1 MIDLYKLMA
10 SENVV
15 RAYTYRGRD
24 SEECWFDGTPDNI
37 ASFIIKNQ
45 DADRI
50 VLTDPLDRLVLNTYG
65 SMIDS
70 CPDRERMMRIAQKLI
85 PMQMDELEPAVV
97 PLYSREEMDYG
108 YPNTEAV
115 VGIFRHGEDDY
126 SLWDVSLP
134 QSIVAQV
141 KAEAQ
146 IIRPDLEALLKE
158 IPEEGALPED
168 RLYLVERTGESQSL
182 FYAKVGADFLDEFSH
197 LGVSVRGNLSDILE
211 EIQAPETEISIMWDD
226 LKSETQDRIKKML
239 GDNGNYD
246 TFPIATIYA
255 PEQEQGMK
263 ME

>member
-15 RAYTYRGRD
+15 RAYIYRGRD
-24 SEECWFDGTPDNI
+24 SEEFWFDGTPDNI

-50 VLTDPLDRLVLNTYG
+50 ILTDPLDRLVLNTYG

-70 CPDRERMMRIAQKLI
+70 CPDRERLKCIARKMI
-85 PMQMDELEPAVV
+85 PMQQDHLEPSVV
-97 PLYSREEMDYG
+97 PLYSREEMNYG

-115 VGIFRHGEDDY
+115 ISIFRHGEDDY

-146 IIRPDLEALLKE
+146 IIRPELETLLKE
-158 IPEEGALPED
+158 IPEEGALIED
-168 RLYLVERTGESQSL
+168 RLYLLERTGESQSL
-182 FYAKVGADFLDEFSH
+182 FYAKIGADFLDEFSH
-197 LGVSVRGNLSDILE
+197 LGVSVRGSLSDILE
-211 EIQAPETEISIMWDD
+211 EIHAPETAIDIMWDD
-226 LKSETQDRIKKML
+226 LKPETQERIKKML

-246 TFPIATIYA
+246 MFSIATIYA
-255 PEQEQGMK
+255 PEQEQGMN